1 MTGPTCYSGRTVPP
15 PTRTNI
21 DSRLGPAHWSVGDP
35 AVWLVCDLVPVLG
48 AAPFQE
54 ITGTVAPTVPRFGNW
69 VSRATLPGEPGGA
82 PTGAWSVDVFHTD
95 PHCLPCA
102 RALQETRTEL
112 TESCERYWAKWSPR
126 AHRRFTELRSHVD
139 WTSIDGDERGRFTAD
154 ADVPDWLREA
164 TAGALTG
171 RNSAEL
177 AASLLLA
184 RTNAPIP
191 WPSLLAAY
199 PGEVALPTGDAAA
212 RRQAT
217 WPEIAEAFETIE
229 SAGLTAYLDVGLE
242 VDQDGGL
249 LLEPDAIGIYGLDI
263 THGVDDLIAHVT
275 DILSIE
281 SDWRGIWE
289 TG

>member
-1 MTGPTCYSGRTVPP
+1 MTSDLVSDP
-15 PTRTNI
+15 
-21 DSRLGPAHWSVGDP
+21 RLTPDHWRVGNH
-35 AVWLVCDLVPVLG
+35 AVWLVSGLVPVLG

-69 VSRATLPGEPGGA
+69 VSRAALPGQPDGE

-102 RALQETRTEL
+102 RALQDTRAEL
-112 TESCERYWAKWSPR
+112 TESCDRYWAQWSPR
-126 AHRRFTELRSHVD
+126 AHRRFTELRSHID
-139 WTSIDGDERGRFTAD
+139 WTSIDGDERGTFTAD

-164 TAGALTG
+164 TAGALIG
-171 RNSAEL
+171 RAD
-177 AASLLLA
+177 AAVASSLLLA
-184 RTNAPIP
+184 WANAPIP
-191 WPSLLAAY
+191 WPRLLAAH
-199 PGEVALPTGDAAA
+199 PGEVAVPSGDAAA

-229 SAGLTAYLDVGLE
+229 AAGRTAYLDVALE

-249 LLEPDAIGIYGLDI
+249 LMETNAVGIYGLDT
-263 THGVDDLIAHVT
+263 THGDVTDLDARVT